1 MQSSFIFLAGS
12 VMSATGFPNN
22 ELFNVSPA
30 ANEQINRI
38 NVRPKMNLFILSP
51 LNIFFSISDGGGFS
65 ICSLDNCSIENIIS
79 QKEAHVF
86 KLSYS

>member
-1 MQSSFIFLAGS
+1 
-12 VMSATGFPNN
+12 MSATGFPNN
-22 ELFNVSPA
+22 ALFNVSPA

-38 NVRPKMNLFILSP
+38 NVRLKVSLFIFAP

-65 ICSLDNCSIENIIS
+65 ICSLDNCSIENIID

-86 KLSYS
+86 NFSYS